1 MAGTSIFGNLA
12 RAAKIVALLL
22 FFLPWVAVSCSPDA
36 MLQMQIAERGASA
49 PSPGPRLNAG
59 ITIATASG
67 LNMALGTVSMQTPA
81 GGLDPSGG
89 AAKQNAEPP
98 QVPIEIGVIAG
109 AALLLLALIASFL
122 LKGSAAAIAGIGGS
136 VLAIVAFCYSVFVS
150 YPPAVIAAFVAG
162 NGRSGGEA
170 ANLGADQLARI
181 LSVKP
186 EAAFWFVLIM
196 LVLAIVFNVMALRK
210 PAAAAAPAATPPPAG

>member
-36 MLQMQIAERGASA
+36 MQQMQNAERGASA
-49 PSPGPRLNAG
+49 PAPGPRLNAG

-67 LNMALGTVSMQTPA
+67 LNMALGTVSMTTPPR
-81 GGLDPSGG
+81 GLDPSGG

-109 AALLLLALIASFL
+109 AAVLLLALIASFL

-162 NGRSGGEA
+162 NGRGGEA
-170 ANLGADQLARI
+170 ANLGADQLAQI

-186 EAAFWFVLIM
+186 EASFWFVLIM
-196 LVLAIVFNVMALRK
+196 LVLAVVFNVMALRK
-210 PAAAAAPAATPPPAG
+210 PAAVAAPAATPPPVA

>member
-36 MLQMQIAERGASA
+36 MDQMKSAESGAPA
-49 PSPGPRLNAG
+49 PTTPRLNAG

-89 AAKQNAEPP
+89 TAKQNAEPP

-109 AALLLLALIASFL
+109 AAVLLLALIASFL

-136 VLAIVAFCYSVFVS
+136 VLAIVAFCYSVFVH
-150 YPPAVIAAFVAG
+150 YPPSVIAAFVAG
-162 NGRSGGEA
+162 NRGGSEG
-170 ANLGADQLARI
+170 ANLGAEQLAQI

-186 EAAFWFVLIM
+186 EAAFYFVLIM

>member
-36 MLQMQIAERGASA
+36 MQQMQNAERGTSA
-49 PSPGPRLNAG
+49 PAGPRLNAG
-59 ITIATASG
+59 VTIATASG
-67 LNMALGTVSMQTPA
+67 LNMALGTVSMTTPA

-89 AAKQNAEPP
+89 SAKQNAEPP

-109 AALLLLALIASFL
+109 AAILLLALIASFL
-122 LKGSAAAIAGIGGS
+122 LKGSAAAITGIGGS
-136 VLAIVAFCYSVFVS
+136 VLAIIAFCYSVFIH
-150 YPPAVIAAFVAG
+150 YPPSVIAAFVAG
-162 NGRSGGEA
+162 NRGGGEG
-170 ANLGADQLARI
+170 ANLGAEQLAQI

-196 LVLAIVFNVMALRK
+196 LVLAVVFNVMALRK
-210 PAAAAAPAATPPPAG
+210 PTAATAATPPPAG